1 MTKNAYNHLRRQR
14 SGGTANYEIKGI
26 NRSLIYVKNEYRD
39 IGVCAILADDYVKPN
54 GSTYKI
60 AKPTNIFDTIFR

>member
-26 NRSLIYVKNEYRD
+26 NRSLIFNMICENPSVSRRD
-39 IGVCAILADDYVKPN
+39 VQKELDLSLPTIG
-54 GSTYKI
+54 
-60 AKPTNIFDTIFR
+60 